1 MTRAEREELRYRV
14 VRNAYADPAIA
25 RKARGWSDER
35 IERELGLKVTKSIP
49 KLQIYDGPTIQR
61 KREEYK
67 RFEYAR
73 SIGVES
79 KKARDLRRRKT
90 DAPAK
95 KERWRDWCREEQVIR
110 QKRKDFHGYVRT
122 YEDGGFPEQMRDEE
136 YKRFEYARSIGVKS
150 KKARDLRRRKTD
162 APAKK
167 ERWRDW
173 CREEQVIRQKR
184 KDFHGYV
191 RTYEDGGFPEQ
202 MRDEAKHL
210 NRSIATKD
218 GSVFDED
225 ARYAWAVLYWSYVNG
240 WSMEYA
246 KSRIIPDA
254 YLGDWYKGPFKKS
267 YSN

>member
-1 MTRAEREELRYRV
+1 MKQTREVKATKPAPTMTRAEREELRYRV

-35 IERELGLKVTKSIP
+35 IERELGLKVTKAIP

-122 YEDGGFPEQMRDEE
+122 YEDGGFPEQ
-136 YKRFEYARSIGVKS
+136 K
-150 KKARDLRRRKTD
+150 
-162 APAKK
+162 
-167 ERWRDW
+167 
-173 CREEQVIRQKR
+173 
-184 KDFHGYV
+184 
-191 RTYEDGGFPEQ
+191 
-202 MRDEAKHL
+202 RDEAKHL